1 MAFQFDCPR
10 SRLAC
15 FGGFCVLADSLALQG
30 EFRREKCNM
39 LQKSLVETVLR
50 VNVRKKK
57 ANLEEICSICYI
69 ISCII
74 TLISVDSL
82 LKLILK

>member
-1 MAFQFDCPR
+1 MQHVAKISCRNGVEGECWEEKD
-10 SRLAC
+10 
-15 FGGFCVLADSLALQG
+15 

-39 LQKSLVETVLR
+39 LQKSLAGMVLR
-50 VNVRKKK
+50 VNVGKKK

>member
-1 MAFQFDCPR
+1 
-10 SRLAC
+10 
-15 FGGFCVLADSLALQG
+15 
-30 EFRREKCNM
+30 M
-39 LQKSLVETVLR
+39 LQKSLVKTVLR
-50 VNVRKKK
+50 VNIRVEK

>member
-1 MAFQFDCPR
+1 MIAPEAGLPASGAFAF
-10 SRLAC
+10 LAASL
-15 FGGFCVLADSLALQG
+15 VLRG

-39 LQKSLVETVLR
+39 LQKSLAGMVLR
-50 VNVRKKK
+50 VNVGKKK

>member
-1 MAFQFDCPR
+1 MQHVAKISCKNG
-10 SRLAC
+10 AEI
-15 FGGFCVLADSLALQG
+15 GGEGVSI
-30 EFRREKCNM
+30 
-39 LQKSLVETVLR
+39 S
-50 VNVRKKK
+50 
-57 ANLEEICSICYI
+57 LEELCSICYI